1 MYEEI
6 DVDFLSPDRFLEQ
19 YLKKKKQVMAEYRTE
34 FHFLIFRDV

>member
-19 YLKKKKQVMAEYRTE
+19 YLKKQKEEEEEEGK
-34 FHFLIFRDV
+34 